1 MPSASRIDTHQH
13 VLPPEYRSWL
23 ESKGQTPGG
32 VPLPTWG
39 ASSTIQLMDDLDVAT
54 AIVSVSAPGVH
65 LDPAMTGADAVAR
78 SWARKVNEFAAELVK
93 DHPDRFGF
101 FATLTLPDVEGAI
114 AEAEYAFDVLGAD
127 GVNLLANAHRTYLG
141 DATFDPLF
149 DALNER
155 AATIFVHPTE
165 LPGPTAAGV
174 PSFAADFLLD
184 TTRAAIKLAM
194 SGTLDRCGRLKIIL
208 SHGGGFLPYAAY
220 RFAPLCAPDFTVES
234 GIASLRRF
242 YFDTTAASS
251 PSALPSLL
259 AFADPSHITFGT
271 DWPWMPRGSITA
283 FTGWLDRLDV
293 DADQLHAI
301 NRGNAEAL
309 FPRLASGSK
318 A

>member
-1 MPSASRIDTHQH
+1 
-13 VLPPEYRSWL
+13 
-23 ESKGQTPGG
+23 
-32 VPLPTWG
+32 
-39 ASSTIQLMDDLDVAT
+39 MDDLDVAT
-54 AIVSVSAPGVH
+54 AIMSVSAPGVH
-65 LDPAMTGADAVAR
+65 LDPAVTGADAVAR

-127 GVNLLANAHRTYLG
+127 GVILLANAHGTYLG

-149 DALNER
+149 VALNER

-271 DWPWMPRGSITA
+271 DWPWMPRGSIAA